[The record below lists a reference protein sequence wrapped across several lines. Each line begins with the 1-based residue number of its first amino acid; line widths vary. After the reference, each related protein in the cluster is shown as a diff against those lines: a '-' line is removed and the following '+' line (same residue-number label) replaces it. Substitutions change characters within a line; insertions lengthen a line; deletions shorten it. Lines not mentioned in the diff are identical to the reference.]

1 MSSSGNH
8 EQDHVERVSLYALQ
22 ALPAGEVPAVEAQI
36 AVCAECRE
44 ELEALHRII
53 GSFVS
58 WPTDVLRPPTPL
70 WDRLAQRIAAE
81 TGQEPVS
88 PAPRR
93 SAEAEWEEVA
103 PGLSVK
109 LLATDAENHRVSM
122 LVRLAPGTDY
132 PPHGHAGIEE
142 LHLLD
147 GELMIDDR
155 KLHPGDYSRAE
166 AGSVDRR
173 VWSETGCTCV
183 LITSPEDVLG

>member
-8 EQDHVERVSLYALQ
+8 DQDHVERVSLYALQ
-22 ALPAGEVPAVEAQI
+22 ALPAGEVAAVEAQI
-36 AVCAECRE
+36 AACAECRE
-44 ELEALHRII
+44 ELEALHPII

-93 SAEAEWEEVA
+93 SAKAEWEEVA
-103 PGLSVK
+103 PGISVT

-132 PPHGHAGIEE
+132 PPHRHAGIEE

-155 KLHPGDYSRAE
+155 KLYPGDYSRAE
-166 AGSVDRR
+166 VGSVDRR

-183 LITSPEDVLG
+183 LITSAKDVLS